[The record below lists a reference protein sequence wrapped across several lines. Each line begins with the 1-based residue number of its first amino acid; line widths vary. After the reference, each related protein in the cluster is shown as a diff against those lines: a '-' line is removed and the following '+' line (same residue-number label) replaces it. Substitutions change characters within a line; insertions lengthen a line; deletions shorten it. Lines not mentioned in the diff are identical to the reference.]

1 MDQSAINRLLKT
13 FPEMYGPNFYFGVGQ
28 GWAKLLF
35 DLSQEVM
42 DLCRERGV
50 VPPKVL
56 QVKEK
61 FGGLRVYMEYVGID
75 DMGEI
80 TYKYEKES
88 YNICERCGKPGSTKG
103 STGWIKTLCTE
114 CRNTP

>member
-1 MDQSAINRLLKT
+1 MNQSNTNKLLKN
-13 FPEMYGPNFYFGVGQ
+13 FPEMYRPDEYLGIGD
-28 GWAKLLF
+28 GWYSILYN
-35 DLSQEVM
+35 LSQEVM

-50 VPPKVL
+50 IPPKVL

-61 FGGLRVYMEYVGID
+61 FGGLRVYMEDVGID
-75 DMGEI
+75 DMEEI

>member
-1 MDQSAINRLLKT
+1 MDQSLVNRLIKN
-13 FPEMYGPNFYFGVGQ
+13 FPEMYRPDEYLGVGD
-28 GWAKLLF
+28 GWYSILWN
-35 DLSQEVM
+35 LSQEVM
-42 DLCRERGV
+42 DLCRERGE

-61 FGGLRVYMEYVGID
+61 FGALRIYFEYFVG

-80 TYKYEKES
+80 VSKYERES
-88 YNICERCGKPGSTKG
+88 LNICERCGKPGSTKG

-114 CRNTP
+114 CRGI

>member
-1 MDQSAINRLLKT
+1 MNQSNTNKLLKN
-13 FPEMYGPNFYFGVGQ
+13 FPEMYRPDEYLGIGD
-28 GWAKLLF
+28 GWYSILYN
-35 DLSQEVM
+35 LSQEVM

-50 VPPKVL
+50 IPPKVL

-88 YNICERCGKPGSTKG
+88 YKVCERCGEPGSKEG
-103 STGWIKTLCTE
+103 STGWIKTLCTK
-114 CRNTP
+114 CRGT